1 MVDIITDNHRGTV
14 KERLAPDGP
23 GDTADLGIDLNQD
36 LIADGSKVLS
46 S

>member
-14 KERLAPDGP
+14 KEGLAPDGP
-23 GDTADLGIDLNQD
+23 GDTADLCIDLNQD
-36 LIADGSKVLS
+36 LVADRSQVLS